1 MCSVRFGAF
10 AHDPHRVFAGI
21 QPLAFVRN
29 ELLLDV
35 GVCILRT
42 SNKTAFL
49 PQPAETLAT
58 PLRTVVAQWPSRS
71 GLRCCA
77 SNAKELHR
85 LCTCWLAKGT
95 NPLANFF
102 KPRLAQSH
110 TTVVIPL
117 YKRVVFVRLLNCS
130 EFSSRL
136 SEISQT
142 LDAITGIQF
151 RVGSRGL
158 DERWPLGSVCVSRCS
173 NV

>member
-1 MCSVRFGAF
+1 MIRSCGCSRRGKPTVIEPIR
-10 AHDPHRVFAGI
+10 
-21 QPLAFVRN
+21 
-29 ELLLDV
+29 
-35 GVCILRT
+35 
-42 SNKTAFL
+42 L
-49 PQPAETLAT
+49 PIEVHQL
-58 PLRTVVAQWPSRS
+58 
-71 GLRCCA
+71 CA
-77 SNAKELHR
+77 
-85 LCTCWLAKGT
+85 CWLAKGMNLIT
-95 NPLANFF
+95 NFL

-117 YKRVVFVRLLNCS
+117 YKRVVFARLLNCT

-158 DERWPLGSVCVSRCS
+158 DERWPLGSVCVSKCS